1 MAGDIG
7 DMESESSFK
16 MFLLTDST
24 DGFLTALA
32 YGFLPY
38 LPAPLILNWWLYE
51 VMKFLTKYCI

>member
-24 DGFLTALA
+24 DGFLSALA

-38 LPAPLILNWWLYE
+38 LPAPLILKMGA
-51 VMKFLTKYCI
+51 V